1 MFAYLICNFSL
12 LQSILYKT
20 SANSTLF
27 TAILPG
33 TIVAGTK
40 FLLKTPKG
48 KNDVSF
54 IFIPANVKKYNTY
67 LKTIVLKKS

>member
-12 LQSILYKT
+12 LQSMLYST

-33 TIVAGTK
+33 TIVAGIK
-40 FLLKTPKG
+40 FLLKAPKG
-48 KNDVSF
+48 KNDVRF
-54 IFIPANVKKYNTY
+54 IFITANVKKYSTY